1 MKIIMEGWKRF
12 IVEEAELPQKN
23 MNQNMQQYL
32 SRYPKAKDEK
42 VRNMLD
48 NLISQYAPMA
58 LKNVKDGYFGN
69 YASFAR
75 FIKSI
80 KSLSAE
86 KDTSIKSNW
95 EVYVKAATQNLDSI
109 PTLTFFNAIEQV
121 PTEYIQKNVG
131 AFYDADAKTIFVNPF
146 IYFSSGFD
154 NRALINDLREE
165 YIHAAQFFIRQSLKM
180 PVASMQTS
188 VARRMNI
195 FIPQEKSGVSP
206 ESYKYLTSA
215 LEFHAKMLRVKYNLA
230 RQRPELF
237 DDHGQITKDGI
248 LQLFRDPNSPEIF
261 KVLDP
266 TKSDDI
272 LNFFNSVS
280 KAKPTKTTE
289 IA

>member
-1 MKIIMEGWKRF
+1 MKIIMESWKRF
-12 IVEEAELPQKN
+12 IVEETELPQKN
-23 MNQNMQQYL
+23 TNQNMQQYL

-48 NLISQYAPMA
+48 NLISQYAPMT
-58 LKNVKDGYFGN
+58 LKNVKDGYLGN

-95 EVYVKAATQNLDSI
+95 EVYVKAATQKLDSI

-154 NRALINDLREE
+154 NRALIDDLREE
-165 YIHAAQFFIRQSLKM
+165 YIHAAQFFVRQSLKM

-188 VARRMNI
+188 AARRMNI
-195 FIPQEKSGVSP
+195 FIPQEKSGLSP
-206 ESYKYLTSA
+206 ENYKYLTNPM
-215 LEFHAKMLRVKYNLA
+215 EFHAKMLRVKYNLA
-230 RQRPELF
+230 RQRSELF
-237 DDHGQITKDGI
+237 DDQGQFTKDG
-248 LQLFRDPNSPEIF
+248 LSQLFRDSNSPEIF

-280 KAKPTKTTE
+280 KANPTKTTE